1 MQSILIIF
9 LVPVSDQFLAVGKAD
24 DLTVAS
30 QLELSEPNEKSF
42 PKQILAKHKIGKREE
57 RETAYKQYKKK
68 NADKMAELSE
78 TKALWTFNRT
88 F

>member
-30 QLELSEPNEKSF
+30 QLELSKRNEKSF
-42 PKQILAKHKIGKREE
+42 PRQLLAKHKIDKREE
-57 RETAYKQYKKK
+57 RENGYKQYR
-68 NADKMAELSE
+68 
-78 TKALWTFNRT
+78 NRMEIKSLNYLK
-88 F
+88 